1 MILKETWDH
10 MKLGYRSGTM
20 KELTF
25 KSYDQFQQFI
35 EHKAMEK
42 GIMKGLQGE
51 ELTEFK
57 HDFQERANAMWKEND
72 CDHWVKKHGYVIINV
87 WKDGIGKRK
96 VTRGRPRKLDCDK
109 YLHSVHVRLDDKA
122 YRKLTNHCQE
132 NQMDVSEAIRRL
144 IKTL

>member
-1 MILKETWDH
+1 MGAKA
-10 MKLGYRSGTM
+10 M

-42 GIMKGLQGE
+42 AIMKGLQGD
-51 ELTEFK
+51 ELEKYKYEF
-57 HDFQERANAMWKEND
+57 HHRANSMWKEND
-72 CDHWVKKHGYVIINV
+72 CDHWIQKHGYVIITV

-96 VTRGRPRKLDCDK
+96 ITRGRPKKLDSDK
-109 YLHSVHVRLDDKA
+109 YSHSIHVRLDVET
-122 YRKLTNHCQE
+122 YRKLTNYCDE
-132 NQMDVSEAIRRL
+132 NQLDVSEAIRDL

>member
-1 MILKETWDH
+1 
-10 MKLGYRSGTM
+10 M

-25 KSYDQFQQFI
+25 TSYEQFLQFN

-42 GIMKGLQGE
+42 AIMKGLQGE
-51 ELTEFK
+51 ELATFKVEFLQK
-57 HDFQERANAMWKEND
+57 AKAMWKEYD
-72 CDHWVKKHGYVIINV
+72 CDHWIQKHGYVIINV

-96 VTRGRPRKLDCDK
+96 VTRGRPKKLDSEK
-109 YLHSVHVRLDDKA
+109 YLYSVHVRLDEDT

-132 NQMDVSEAIRRL
+132 NQMDVSEAIRDL